1 MEDIKT
7 KVACFTIWVVQGLPQ
22 GWGNWAGNPKRAGF
36 QPKMTTVPY
45 IFLNFY
51 DKFFESTV
59 RRQNLEIL
67 TEHKPAWNHVTRT
80 PAKSQ
85 KQRRPLTLLSAMV
98 GWTRVLG
105 FQSCSQKSQTTP
117 KPVTLLLHTPVCS
130 SRLIN
135 IQFPSSHSEVDNLSP
150 TRLMMGLRYYFCHK
164 NFQACPIVIFAEGI
178 TFTRWSF

>member
-7 KVACFTIWVVQGLPQ
+7 KVACFTEWCKGCPRGGATGQRQ
-22 GWGNWAGNPKRAGF
+22 DTFSDFWAGF
-36 QPKMTTVPY
+36 QPKMTMVPY

-85 KQRRPLTLLSAMV
+85 KQQRPLALLPAMV
-98 GWTRVLG
+98 G
-105 FQSCSQKSQTTP
+105 
-117 KPVTLLLHTPVCS
+117 
-130 SRLIN
+130 
-135 IQFPSSHSEVDNLSP
+135 
-150 TRLMMGLRYYFCHK
+150 
-164 NFQACPIVIFAEGI
+164 
-178 TFTRWSF
+178 